1 MYQGITA
8 ETSRV
13 QLTKTLGFLLFCIAS
28 PYIIIFQFSGKP
40 LLGWFVV
47 PIVLSF
53 LLSTWCVKKGWY
65 TVAKFLLIIPA
76 NLGAGFYAASFG
88 KESGIQFLYFAF
100 IGFSVVIF
108 QPKEKIKI
116 GITAL
121 ITVFCFLALEITN
134 YHIVTV
140 IPTSHA
146 YKQILYWTAVGAVLL
161 MIFLYIQFYA
171 ILNQKAENQLI
182 LKNNELETAYKTLQE
197 ETKRS
202 QQAVHTAQD
211 LSHRA
216 ALSTL
221 TLGIAYEIRNPMGV
235 LQGHLMLLAD
245 EFGGKRNET
254 YNVDDETFN
263 NQWGYHLTPEDFI
276 TDQQDREGARAV
288 FLYLQEKGYL
298 TADGQLGEM
307 FDNYNFAF
315 PDLDLASHLESN
327 RSRIVGRLRTAH
339 HFSALY
345 YFFNVSMLQFQR
357 ILKSVDGMLKYGIS
371 GKESGQALKKIDV
384 SQVLNDCV
392 SVLSGTAKRK
402 GIVFQY
408 EMPKSLPLIFG
419 DDLRLHQAFFN
430 MMFNSVQALEDLDA
444 AKKSICIKIKP
455 VSFKSLSGTVQK
467 GLEVRLCDNG
477 PGISN
482 ENLSKIFHPFFS
494 TKSPTGG
501 KNAGLGLSL
510 VKEVI
515 LAHEG
520 TVRVCS
526 ILNKGTL
533 FKVRLPG
540 TLV

>member
-1 MYQGITA
+1 MYLGSTTTEVRRI
-8 ETSRV
+8 
-13 QLTKTLGFLLFCIAS
+13 QLTRTIGVLLSCIAS

-40 LLGWFVV
+40 LLGWLVV

-53 LLSTWCVKKGWY
+53 LFSILCVKKGWY

-88 KESGIQFLYFAF
+88 REAGIQFLYFAF

-108 QPKEKIKI
+108 QPQEKIKI
-116 GITAL
+116 SIAAL
-121 ITVFCFLALEITN
+121 ITVLCFLALEITD
-134 YHIVTV
+134 YHIISV
-140 IPTSHA
+140 IPTSHSF
-146 YKQILYWTAVGAVLL
+146 KLLIYWTAIGAVLL
-161 MIFLYIQFYA
+161 MIFLYIRFYVS
-171 ILNQKAENQLI
+171 INEKDLI
-182 LKNNELETAYKTLQE
+182 LKNNELKTAYKTLQE

-221 TLGIAYEIRNPMGV
+221 TLGIAHEIRNPMGV

-276 TDQQDREGARAV
+276 TDQLDREGARAV
-288 FLYLQEKGYL
+288 FLHLQEKGYL

-402 GIVFQY
+402 GIVFQC
-408 EMPKSLPLIFG
+408 EIPKSLPLIFG

-430 MMFNSVQALEDLDA
+430 MMFNAVQALEDLDA
-444 AKKSICIKIKP
+444 AKKSICVKIKP
-455 VSFKSLSGTVQK
+455 VRFKSLSGTVRK

-482 ENLSKIFHPFFS
+482 ENLGKIFHPFFS

-533 FKVRLPG
+533 FKVRLPE
-540 TLV
+540 